1 MRDYYPTFAAPDPY
15 TAGDYY
21 DRFRRDTC
29 STGRAIGA
37 SDDGRSS
44 AGLTRWRWVN
54 IEGAALSE
62 SQLRQMKELY
72 GYDKPDAHFAYLAWL
87 GVLPRDLN
95 RRDIEFQDNDQEVVV
110 RMRVPPF
117 HIAELDWDSDGFVKA
132 EEIPASIATYIP
144 FTKLDTNKDGRID
157 GWEAENPEADI
168 GGPEPVKVAS
178 LTMECQP
185 SLTKRNNSALES
197 PGKVDASED
206 EPDILQCRT
215 HRTRCFRGATR

>member
-1 MRDYYPTFAAPDPY
+1 MAKYAGLLHPTFAAPDPY

-37 SDDGRSS
+37 SDDGSS
-44 AGLTRWRWVN
+44 AGLTDGGGSTS
-54 IEGAALSE
+54 EGAALSE

-72 GYDKPDAHFAYLAWL
+72 GYDKPMHIAYLVWL

-132 EEIPASIATYIP
+132 DEIPASIATYIP
-144 FTKLDTNKDGRID
+144 FTKLDTNRDG
-157 GWEAENPEADI
+157 
-168 GGPEPVKVAS
+168 
-178 LTMECQP
+178 L
-185 SLTKRNNSALES
+185 
-197 PGKVDASED
+197 
-206 EPDILQCRT
+206 
-215 HRTRCFRGATR
+215 